1 MKVISI
7 DTFKVPP
14 RWVFVR
20 VETDEG
26 IVGWGEPSLEG
37 RADTVSCAVHELASN
52 LLGKDPF
59 AIEDFFQVAYRGGFY
74 RGGPVLSSAL
84 SGLEQALWDIK
95 GKALGVP
102 VYELLG
108 GAARDRLRVYNWI
121 GGDDP
126 TDIAEG
132 VRLQLAKGI
141 AAAKMNAT
149 AQLHYIDT
157 HDKIDAVVERVAAA
171 REVGGRE
178 FLIGVDFH
186 GRVHRALAKV
196 LVKSLEPLHPM
207 FVEEPVIPGNEEALR
222 EIVGHTTIPIALGE
236 RLCTRWD
243 FKRVLMDGYVDIIQP
258 DLSHAGGILEVRKI
272 AAMAEAFDVAVA
284 PHCPLGPIS
293 LASAL
298 QLGACTP
305 NVFIQEQSQGI
316 HYNDGL
322 DIFDYLKSPFHY
334 QDGFVTIPTGPGLGI
349 EVDEDVV
356 IERSREYKDWHNPVW
371 RADDG
376 TFAEW

>member
-1 MKVISI
+1 MKVGRIE
-7 DTFKVPP
+7 TFKVPP
-14 RWVFVR
+14 RWVFVKI
-20 VETDEG
+20 ETDEG

-37 RADTVSCAVHELASN
+37 RADTVTSAVHELGTY
-52 LLGKDPF
+52 LVGKDAF

-108 GAARDRLRVYNWI
+108 GAARSRLRVYNWI

-126 TDIAEG
+126 SGVEEG
-132 VRLQLAKGI
+132 VRRQLANGI
-141 AAAKMNAT
+141 SAAKMNAS

-171 REVGGRE
+171 REAGGPK

-186 GRVHRALAKV
+186 GRVHKALAKV
-196 LVKSLEPLHPM
+196 LVKSLEPFHPM
-207 FVEEPVIPGNEEALR
+207 FVEEPVIPGNEDALR
-222 EIVGHTTIPIALGE
+222 EVASHTTIPIALGE
-236 RLCTRWD
+236 RLYTRWD
-243 FKRVLMDGYVDIIQP
+243 FKRVLVDGVVDIVQP

-298 QLGACTP
+298 QLAACTP

-316 HYNDGL
+316 HYNEGVDM
-322 DIFDYLKSPFHY
+322 FDYLKTPFSY
-334 QDGFVTIPTGPGLGI
+334 EEGYVTIPNGPGLGI
-349 EVDEDVV
+349 EVNEDVV
-356 IERSREYKDWHNPVW
+356 IERSRAFRTWRNPVW